1 MVLVRMVPVL
11 VHARKRTFS
20 MTKTTISNTICWLF
34 KNYPS
39 YYLYTLTSMILCVSL
54 EKTRL
59 NCLNVTALNWIILY
73 NYVVK
78 NIL

>member
-1 MVLVRMVPVL
+1 MVLVRMVPAL
-11 VHARKRTFS
+11 VHTRKR
-20 MTKTTISNTICWLF
+20 TTISNTICWLF
-34 KNYPS
+34 ENYPS
-39 YYLYTLTSMILCVSL
+39 YYFSTRTSMILCVSL

-73 NYVVK
+73 NCVVQ